1 MKFEKYLLTE
11 GILNT
16 AFSSIKGKS
25 VNAVK
30 KIFRDAWEKLAKIIK
45 DKGLEKDALKII
57 NRHTGGSFSSLDRV
71 TKGKIQESTYLG
83 EDFAHWWKWIKDN
96 AWPAGAIFSSLQ
108 IFFELDKLVFG
119 GAPAD
124 MKKLIVYAAI
134 WAAIVS
140 GKYLFDW
147 SKWSRENPE
156 EYEKE
161 KEAKKG
167 LKTAKE
173 KIKYTFRGL

>member
-1 MKFEKYLLTE
+1 MKFERYLITE
-11 GILNT
+11 GVLDSALN
-16 AFSSIKGKS
+16 SIKGKS

-30 KIFRDAWEKLAKIIK
+30 KIFNDAWEKLVKIIK
-45 DKGLEKDALKII
+45 DKGLEKDALRII
-57 NRHTGGSFSSLDRV
+57 NRHSGGGFRSLDAI
-71 TKGKIQESTYLG
+71 TKGRIQESTVLG
-83 EDFAHWWKWIKDN
+83 EDFAHWWKWMKDN
-96 AWPAGAIFSSLQ
+96 AWPAAAIFSSLQ

-119 GAPAD
+119 GAPTD
-124 MKKLIVYAAI
+124 MKKLIAYGAV
-134 WAAIVS
+134 WVLLVS

-147 SKWSRENPE
+147 QKWTRQNPE

-161 KEAKKG
+161 KEARKN